1 MKKYRR
7 QSFIPR
13 STSSEATMS
22 CDEEERGGIPGLHA
36 DLSLRLCARGH
47 TIPHISP
54 MFYWQHFGAFNPYTN
69 PSDVVRRC

>member
-1 MKKYRR
+1 MH
-7 QSFIPR
+7 
-13 STSSEATMS
+13 

-54 MFYWQHFGAFNPYTN
+54 MFYWQHTGALNPHPN
-69 PSDVVRRC
+69 PSEQGHE

>member
-22 CDEEERGGIPGLHA
+22 CDEEERGGNSRA
-36 DLSLRLCARGH
+36 ARWPVTQAVCKGGH
-47 TIPHISP
+47 TMPRISP
-54 MFYWQHFGAFNPYTN
+54 VVYWQHIGAFNPYAN
-69 PSDVVRRC
+69 PAEQAHA